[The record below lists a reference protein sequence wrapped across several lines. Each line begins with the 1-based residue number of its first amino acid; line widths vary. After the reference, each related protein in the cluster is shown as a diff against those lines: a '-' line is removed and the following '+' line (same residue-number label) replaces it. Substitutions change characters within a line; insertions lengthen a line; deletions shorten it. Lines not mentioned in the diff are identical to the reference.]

1 MKTSIL
7 SALFAGSA
15 AMLFFGLQSPVPA
28 QADAAGVSKCLDEMV
43 AGAAA
48 QGRRLRA
55 TDSDSTPAK
64 EAVDYRLTLYKGMT
78 YVLLGCADDGVDL
91 DLRLYDSEGNL
102 VDKDG
107 AEDNK
112 PFVFVEPASTG
123 EYVMQVLV
131 YKTDKPENDF
141 AVGITYQY

>member
-1 MKTSIL
+1 MKTPLL
-7 SALFAGSA
+7 SALFVGAA
-15 AMLFFGLQSPVPA
+15 AMLFTSLSPAPA
-28 QADAAGVSKCLDEMV
+28 QADSAAVANCLDEMV
-43 AGAAA
+43 QGAAA

-55 TDSDSTPAK
+55 TDADSTAAK

-78 YVLLGCADDGVDL
+78 YVLIGCAEDGVDL
-91 DLRLYDSEGNL
+91 DIRLYDSNGNL

-112 PFVFVEPASTG
+112 PFVFVEPPATG

-131 YKTDKPENDF
+131 YKTDKPTNDF
-141 AVGITYQY
+141 AVAITYQY

>member
-1 MKTSIL
+1 MKTPLL
-7 SALFAGSA
+7 SALFVGAA
-15 AMLFFGLQSPVPA
+15 AMLFTSLSPAPA
-28 QADAAGVSKCLDEMV
+28 QADSAAVGKCLDEMV
-43 AGAAA
+43 QGAAA

-55 TDSDSTPAK
+55 TDADSTAAK

-78 YVLLGCADDGVDL
+78 YVLIGCAEDSVDL
-91 DLRLYDSEGNL
+91 DIRLYDSNGNL

-112 PFVFVEPASTG
+112 PFVFVEPPATG

-131 YKTDKPENDF
+131 YKTDKPTNDF
-141 AVGITYQY
+141 AVAITYQY

>member
-1 MKTSIL
+1 MKTPLL
-7 SALFAGSA
+7 SALFVGAA
-15 AMLFFGLQSPVPA
+15 AMLFTSLSPVPA
-28 QADAAGVSKCLDEMV
+28 QADSAAVGTCLDEMV
-43 AGAAA
+43 QGAAA

-55 TDSDSTPAK
+55 TDADSTAAK

-78 YVLLGCADDGVDL
+78 YVLIGCAEDGVDL
-91 DLRLYDSEGNL
+91 DIRLYDSNGNL

-112 PFVFVEPASTG
+112 PFVFVEPPATG

-131 YKTDKPENDF
+131 YKTDKPTNDF
-141 AVGITYQY
+141 AVAITYQY